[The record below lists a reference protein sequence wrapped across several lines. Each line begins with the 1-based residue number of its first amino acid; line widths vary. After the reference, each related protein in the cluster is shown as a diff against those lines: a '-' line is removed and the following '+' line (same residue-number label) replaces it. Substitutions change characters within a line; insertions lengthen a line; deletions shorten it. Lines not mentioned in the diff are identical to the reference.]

1 MDYDG
6 RMATVTATLLALC
19 LLLGGCKPAPPMRQY
34 PMHGQIV
41 AIDAQSHTATIKHDK
56 IGDWMGAMTMEYP
69 IKSDADWKKLAVGF
83 QIDATV
89 FVSDAGYF
97 VGDVRPLPHKRP

>member
-1 MDYDG
+1 MP
-6 RMATVTATLLALC
+6 TAIAALLVSC
-19 LLLGGCKPAPPMRQY
+19 LLLGGCKPAAPVRQY
-34 PMHGQIV
+34 PMHGQVV
-41 AIDAQSHTATIKHDK
+41 ALDAQNHTATIKHDK

-69 IKSDADWKKLAVGF
+69 IKREADWKKLAVGA

-97 VGDVRPLPHKRP
+97 VGDVRVVANSSR